1 MASFG
6 AAISEHPDAAF
17 AVGEVVGAVVEAVGE
32 APDIAFLFVSGHD
45 VGAVDEIA
53 TAVRALLRP
62 GVLAGCTA
70 VGVIGNDSEAEEAP
84 APEPAPAPAPAS
96 A

>member
-6 AAISEHPDAAF
+6 AAISEHPDAAL

-45 VGAVDEIA
+45 VGAVGEIA

-70 VGVIGNDSEAEEAP
+70 VGVIGNDYEAEEAL
-84 APEPAPAPAPAS
+84 AISLWAGRVGRA
-96 A
+96 